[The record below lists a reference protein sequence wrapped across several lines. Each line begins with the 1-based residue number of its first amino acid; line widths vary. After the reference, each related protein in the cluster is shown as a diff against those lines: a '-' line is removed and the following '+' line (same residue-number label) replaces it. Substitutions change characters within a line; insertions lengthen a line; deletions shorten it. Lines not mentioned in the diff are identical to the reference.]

1 MSEKT
6 ATVTLD
12 GDAMRFVAGSG
23 SGHSLVLDDGE
34 GNAGF
39 RPAELV
45 PIAAAA
51 CTAMDVISILRKKRQ
66 IVTGYE
72 VRAVAEQREGATPA
86 VFTRIEIEHVVD
98 GPDLDVEAVRRS
110 IELSATRYCAV
121 GGTLSTG
128 ITQIRNSYL
137 VRSGGVEQR
146 GTVVVTGPGES
157 PDSLG
162 RKAAEVAKPA

>member
-1 MSEKT
+1 MSQET

-12 GDAMRFVAGSG
+12 GDAMQFGARSG

-66 IVTGYE
+66 VVTGYE

-98 GPDLDVEAVRRS
+98 GPDLDVEAVPALLHRAVRDPLLRGGRHAVNGRHPDPQQ
-110 IELSATRYCAV
+110 LSRPF
-121 GGTLSTG
+121 
-128 ITQIRNSYL
+128 RW
-137 VRSGGVEQR
+137 R
-146 GTVVVTGPGES
+146 
-157 PDSLG
+157 
-162 RKAAEVAKPA
+162 